1 MPIGKAVLDLIEAK
15 AAPSRSKRSLGELHS
30 RLSRFTADH
39 PGQNLAEFTTTG
51 LQCWLDGL
59 T

>member
-15 AAPSRSKRSLGELHS
+15 TAQSRSKRSLGELHS
-30 RLSRFTADH
+30 RLSRFAGDH

-51 LQCWLDGL
+51 LQ
-59 T
+59 

>member
-15 AAPSRSKRSLGELHS
+15 TAQSRSKRSLGELHS
-30 RLSRFTADH
+30 RLSRFAADH

-51 LQCWLDGL
+51 LQ
-59 T
+59 